1 MEAVLGIDVGG
12 TSIKAGLFTPAGEL
26 LEERKIPTPALVS
39 DEAYSA
45 VTEGIGRI
53 LAAHDAGPEDVI
65 ACGLD
70 IPGPVADDGTVGFLP
85 NIQLDPEG
93 LVGAISAVF
102 PRAQITF
109 VNEANAAALG
119 EMWAGVA
126 HGTSS
131 YVHGNGGGAGL
142 GRAGVAHGTSSY
154 VLIALGTGVG
164 AGVVVNGRLVAGAFG
179 AGGEIG
185 HITVNPNETLTCGCG
200 RKGCL
205 EQYASAKGIVRLYLS
220 ECEARGVKPVT
231 VEHATD
237 TLSVFRA
244 LAAGDDCAKIA
255 VDQMCE
261 YLAQA
266 MAQVSCVVDPAMY
279 LIGGGVAGA
288 FATFAPELRRRFAA
302 HALPTC
308 KDVRIEAA
316 SLGNQAAMYG
326 CAYEA
331 LRLRDEARK

>member
-1 MEAVLGIDVGG
+1 MDRVLGIDVGG
-12 TSIKAGLFTPAGEL
+12 TSIKAGLFTPEGEL
-26 LEERKIPTPALVS
+26 LAETRVSTPALTNA
-39 DEAYSA
+39 EAYATVTDGVVRLLESQGSA
-45 VTEGIGRI
+45 
-53 LAAHDAGPEDVI
+53 AADVI

-70 IPGPVADDGTVGFLP
+70 IPGPVADDGTVGFLA
-85 NIQLDPEG
+85 NIELDAEG
-93 LVGAISAVF
+93 LVEALSAAL
-102 PRAQITF
+102 PRATVAF
-109 VNEANAAALG
+109 VNDANAAALG

-126 HGTSS
+126 K
-131 YVHGNGGGAGL
+131 
-142 GRAGVAHGTSSY
+142 GVSSY

-164 AGVVVNGRLVAGAFG
+164 AGVVANGRLIAGAFG

-185 HITVNPNETLTCGCG
+185 HMTVERNEPETCGCG
-200 RKGCL
+200 RHGCL
-205 EQYASAKGIVRLYLS
+205 EQYASAKGVVRLYLA
-220 ECEARGVKPVT
+220 ECERRGVEPVEI
-231 VEHATD
+231 EHATD

-244 LAAGDDCAKIA
+244 LASGDECAKLA

-266 MAQVSCVVDPAMY
+266 MAQISCVTDPAMY

-308 KDVRIEAA
+308 QDVRIEAA
-316 SLGNQAAMYG
+316 GLGNQAAMYG

-331 LRLRDEARK
+331 LRLRTEIVDQS

>member
-12 TSIKAGLFTPAGEL
+12 TSIKAGLFTPEGEL
-26 LEERKIPTPALVS
+26 LEERKIPTPALV
-39 DEAYSA
+39 DDAAYAA
-45 VTEGIGRI
+45 VTDGLKRI
-53 LAAHDAGPEDVI
+53 LDAHDATPEDVI

-85 NIQLDPEG
+85 NIKLDPEG
-93 LVGAISAVF
+93 LVGAISSVF
-102 PRAQITF
+102 PRAQIAF
-109 VNEANAAALG
+109 VNDANAAALG

-126 HGTSS
+126 
-131 YVHGNGGGAGL
+131 L
-142 GRAGVAHGTSSY
+142 
-154 VLIALGTGVG
+154 
-164 AGVVVNGRLVAGAFG
+164 NGRLVAGAFG

-185 HITVNPNETLTCGCG
+185 HITVNPHETLTCGCG

-205 EQYASAKGIVRLYLS
+205 EQYASAKGIVRLYLA
-220 ECEARGVKPVT
+220 ECEARGVTPVK

-244 LAAGDDCAKIA
+244 LASGDDCAKLA

-266 MAQVSCVVDPAMY
+266 MAQVSCVIDPAMY

-288 FATFAPELRRRFAA
+288 FATFAPELRRRFAV
-302 HALPTC
+302 HALSTC
-308 KDVRIEAA
+308 RDVRIEAA

-331 LRLRDEARK
+331 LRLRDAAGK

>member
-1 MEAVLGIDVGG
+1 MDLGLGLDGGG
-12 TSIKAGLFTPAGEL
+12 TSIKAGLFTPEGEL

-39 DEAYSA
+39 EAAYA
-45 VTEGIGRI
+45 TVTGGITRI
-53 LAAHDAGPEDVI
+53 LAAHDAVPEDVI

-93 LVGAISAVF
+93 LVGAVSSVF
-102 PRAQITF
+102 PRATVAF
-109 VNEANAAALG
+109 VNDANAAALG
-119 EMWAGVA
+119 EMWAGV
-126 HGTSS
+126 TTE
-131 YVHGNGGGAGL
+131 V
-142 GRAGVAHGTSSY
+142 SSY

-164 AGVVVNGRLVAGAFG
+164 GGVVANGKLVAGAFG

-185 HITVNPNETLTCGCG
+185 HITVNRDETLTCGCG
-200 RKGCL
+200 RHGCL
-205 EQYASAKGIVRLYLS
+205 EQYASAKGIVRLYLD
-220 ECEARGVKPVT
+220 ECARRGVTPVE

-244 LAAGDDCAKIA
+244 LAGGDECARIA
-255 VDQMCE
+255 IQQMCD

-266 MAQVSCVVDPAMY
+266 MAQISCVVDPAMY

-288 FATFAPELRRRFAA
+288 FATFAPELRERFSAY
-302 HALPTC
+302 ALPTC

-331 LRLRDEARK
+331 LRLRGESIG

>member
-1 MEAVLGIDVGG
+1 MDMVLGIDVGG
-12 TSIKAGLFTPAGEL
+12 TSIKAGLFTPEGEL

-39 DEAYSA
+39 EAAYA
-45 VTEGIGRI
+45 TVTGGITRI
-53 LAAHDAGPEDVI
+53 LAAHDAVPEDVI

-93 LVGAISAVF
+93 LVGAVSSVF
-102 PRAQITF
+102 PRATVAF
-109 VNEANAAALG
+109 VNDANAAALG
-119 EMWAGVA
+119 EMWAGV
-126 HGTSS
+126 TTE
-131 YVHGNGGGAGL
+131 V
-142 GRAGVAHGTSSY
+142 SSY

-164 AGVVVNGRLVAGAFG
+164 GGVVANGKLVAGAFG

-185 HITVNPNETLTCGCG
+185 HITVNRDETLTCGCG
-200 RKGCL
+200 RHGCL
-205 EQYASAKGIVRLYLS
+205 EQYASAKGIVRLYLD
-220 ECEARGVKPVT
+220 ECARRGVTPVE

-244 LAAGDDCAKIA
+244 LAGGDECARIA
-255 VDQMCE
+255 IQQMCD

-266 MAQVSCVVDPAMY
+266 MAQISCVVDPAMY

-288 FATFAPELRRRFAA
+288 FATFAPELRERFSAY
-302 HALPTC
+302 ALPTC

-331 LRLRDEARK
+331 LRLRGESIG

>member
-1 MEAVLGIDVGG
+1 MNVALGIDVGG
-12 TSIKAGLFTPAGEL
+12 TSIKVGLFTPEGEL
-26 LEERKIPTPALVS
+26 LAERKIPTPALV
-39 DEAYSA
+39 DDAA
-45 VTEGIGRI
+45 FATVTEGISRV
-53 LAAHDAGPEDVI
+53 LEAHDATPADVI

-85 NIQLDPEG
+85 NIELDPEG
-93 LVGAISAVF
+93 LVGAITAVF
-102 PRAQITF
+102 PRASVAF
-109 VNEANAAALG
+109 VNDANAAALG
-119 EMWAGVA
+119 ELWAGVA

-131 YVHGNGGGAGL
+131 F
-142 GRAGVAHGTSSY
+142 

-179 AGGEIG
+179 AGGEVG
-185 HITVNPNETLTCGCG
+185 HITVNKDETSVCGCG
-200 RKGCL
+200 RRGCL
-205 EQYASAKGIVRLYLS
+205 EQYASAKGVVRLYLA
-220 ECEARGVKPVT
+220 ECERRGVKPVE

-244 LAAGDDCAKIA
+244 LESGDECAKLA

-261 YLAQA
+261 YLAEA
-266 MAQVSCVVDPAMY
+266 MAQISCVIDPAMF

-288 FATFAPELRRRFAA
+288 FATFAPELRARFAQ
-302 HALPTC
+302 HALSTC
-308 KDVRIEAA
+308 KGVRIEAA

-331 LRLRDEARK
+331 LRMREEG

>member
-12 TSIKAGLFTPAGEL
+12 TSIKAGLFTPEGEL
-26 LEERKIPTPALVS
+26 LEERKIPTPALV
-39 DEAYSA
+39 DDAAYAA
-45 VTEGIGRI
+45 VTDGLKRI
-53 LAAHDAGPEDVI
+53 LDAHDATPEDVI

-85 NIQLDPEG
+85 NIKLDPEG
-93 LVGAISAVF
+93 LVGAISSVF
-102 PRAQITF
+102 PRAQIAF
-109 VNEANAAALG
+109 VNDANAAALG

-131 YVHGNGGGAGL
+131 YV
-142 GRAGVAHGTSSY
+142 
-154 VLIALGTGVG
+154 LIALGVG
-164 AGVVVNGRLVAGAFG
+164 AGVVANGRLVAGAFG

-205 EQYASAKGIVRLYLS
+205 EQYASAKGIVRLYLT
-220 ECEARGVKPVT
+220 ECEARGVTPVK

-244 LAAGDDCAKIA
+244 LASGDDCAKLA

-288 FATFAPELRRRFAA
+288 FATFAPELRRRFAV

-308 KDVRIEAA
+308 RDVRIEAA

-331 LRLRDEARK
+331 LRLRDAAGK

>member
-1 MEAVLGIDVGG
+1 MEAVLGIDIGG
-12 TSIKAGLFTPAGEL
+12 TSIKAGLFTPQGEL
-26 LEERKIPTPALVS
+26 LEERKIPTPELISA
-39 DEAYSA
+39 EAYA
-45 VTEGIGRI
+45 VVVDGLAKI
-53 LAAHDAGPEDVI
+53 LSAHDCVPADVI
-65 ACGLD
+65 ALGLD

-85 NIQLDPEG
+85 NIKLDPEG
-93 LVGAISAVF
+93 LVAAINAAF
-102 PRAQITF
+102 PNATVAF
-109 VNEANAAALG
+109 VNDANAAALG
-119 EMWAGVA
+119 EMWGGVA
-126 HGTSS
+126 Q
-131 YVHGNGGGAGL
+131 
-142 GRAGVAHGTSSY
+142 GVSSY

-164 AGVVVNGRLVAGAFG
+164 AGVVIGGKLVAGAFG
-179 AGGEIG
+179 AGGEVG
-185 HITVNPNETLTCGCG
+185 HITVNPEEERCCGCG

-205 EQYASAKGIVRLYLS
+205 EQYASATGVVRLYLE
-220 ECEARGVKPVT
+220 ECERRGVKPAA

-237 TLSVFRA
+237 TLTVFRA
-244 LAAGDDCAKIA
+244 LASGDECAKLA

-266 MAQVSCVVDPAMY
+266 MSQISCIVDPAMY
-279 LIGGGVAGA
+279 LLGGGVAGA

-331 LRLRDEARK
+331 LRLRGEHMGK

>member
-12 TSIKAGLFTPAGEL
+12 TSIKAGLFTPEGEL
-26 LEERKIPTPALVS
+26 LEERKIPTPALV
-39 DEAYSA
+39 DDAAYAA
-45 VTEGIGRI
+45 VTDGLKRI
-53 LAAHDAGPEDVI
+53 LDAHDATPEDVI

-85 NIQLDPEG
+85 NIKLDPEG
-93 LVGAISAVF
+93 LVGAISSVF
-102 PRAQITF
+102 PRAQIAF
-109 VNEANAAALG
+109 VNDANAAALG

-131 YVHGNGGGAGL
+131 YV
-142 GRAGVAHGTSSY
+142 
-154 VLIALGTGVG
+154 LIALGTGVG
-164 AGVVVNGRLVAGAFG
+164 VVANGRLVAGAFG

-205 EQYASAKGIVRLYLS
+205 EQYASAKGIVRLYLT
-220 ECEARGVKPVT
+220 ECEARGVTPVK

-244 LAAGDDCAKIA
+244 LASGDDCAKLA

-288 FATFAPELRRRFAA
+288 FATFAPELRRRFAV

-308 KDVRIEAA
+308 RDVRIEAA

-331 LRLRDEARK
+331 LRLRDAAGK